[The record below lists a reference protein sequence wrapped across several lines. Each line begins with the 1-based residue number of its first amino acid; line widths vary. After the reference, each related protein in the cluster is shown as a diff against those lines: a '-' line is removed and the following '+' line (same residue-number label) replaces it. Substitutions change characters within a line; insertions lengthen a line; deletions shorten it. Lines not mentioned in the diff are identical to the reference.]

1 MTRKAGF
8 LRNADRLL
16 GRTATAVAAA
26 TGVGLVGQ
34 AQEAHAQIVYSGPV
48 NIAIPP
54 TTAGVYLN
62 LVTGVNDPNPS
73 LVPGWDINPY
83 GSASLIWFNPGAPAG
98 GVYLNGGVT
107 NAALG
112 TVVDS
117 TGTYAG
123 GTATNGFNFNSDNN
137 YVGIRLQNEAAGNAT
152 DYGWF
157 QVHLGASFTDPAR
170 AIIGYAYEASGNGIN
185 VGATGVPEPTSLAL
199 LSVGAGGLAA
209 FRRYRRKTT
218 V

>member
-1 MTRKAGF
+1 MTRKAWF
-8 LRNADRLL
+8 LSNVDRLL

-62 LVTGVNDPNPS
+62 LVTGVSDPSPTN
-73 LVPGWDINPY
+73 VPGWDINPY
-83 GSASLIWFNPGAPAG
+83 SSTALIWFNPSAPAG

-117 TGTYAG
+117 TGSYAG

-170 AIIGYAYEASGNGIN
+170 AIIAYAYEASGNGIN

>member
-1 MTRKAGF
+1 MTRKARF

-26 TGVGLVGQ
+26 TGAGLVGQ

-48 NIAIPP
+48 NIAIPL

-62 LVTGVNDPNPS
+62 MVTGVNNPS
-73 LVPGWDINPY
+73 PGLAPGWDINPY
-83 GSASLIWFNPGAPAG
+83 GSTSLIWFNPAAPAG
-98 GVYLNGGVT
+98 GVYLNSGTT
-107 NAALG
+107 NAAVG
-112 TVVDS
+112 TLVDS
-117 TGTYAG
+117 TGTYG
-123 GTATNGFNFNSDNN
+123 SGTATNGFNFNSDNN
-137 YVGIRLQNEAAGNAT
+137 YVGVRLQNEANGNAT

-170 AIIGYAYEASGNGIN
+170 AIIGYAYESSGGPIL

-199 LSVGAGGLAA
+199 LAVGAGGLGL
-209 FRRYRRKTT
+209 YRRNRKAKA
-218 V
+218 